1 MKNLFLKLFT
11 ISITLIFFSS
21 YALSQSGRGR
31 GYDSYDDYGGD
42 GGYFFYFLIAVWGF
56 AFGSAILRLIYEAIL
71 KNGKRWFKS
80 LLESLTFFLKV
91 ILMISF
97 KYFIVIGLFFIG
109 FELFDKLDIKIPK
122 YFDYIG
128 RLIMCLLW
136 LVIIRY
142 LFFNHKSSDEII
154 SFFKTTKGIV
164 VGVFIFLLV
173 IILIF
178 G

>member
-1 MKNLFLKLFT
+1 MKYLP
-11 ISITLIFFSS
+11 LIFFSS

-31 GYDSYDDYGGD
+31 GYDYYDDYGG
-42 GGYFFYFLIAVWGF
+42 GGGFFYFLLAFWGF
-56 AFGSAILRLIYEAIL
+56 VLSAALMQVIYLVILENYKKWL
-71 KNGKRWFKS
+71 KS
-80 LLESLTFFLKV
+80 LVESLKFFLKV
-91 ILMISF
+91 FLMISF
-97 KYFIVIGLFFIG
+97 KYFIVLGLFFIG

-164 VGVFIFLLV
+164 IGVFIFLLV
-173 IILIF
+173 ITLIF

>member
-1 MKNLFLKLFT
+1 MKYLP
-11 ISITLIFFSS
+11 LIFFSS

-31 GYDSYDDYGGD
+31 GYDYYDDYGG
-42 GGYFFYFLIAVWGF
+42 GGGFFYFLLAFWGF
-56 AFGSAILRLIYEAIL
+56 VLSAALMQVIYLVILENYKKWL
-71 KNGKRWFKS
+71 KS
-80 LLESLTFFLKV
+80 LVESLKFFLKV
-91 ILMISF
+91 FLMISF
-97 KYFIVIGLFFIG
+97 KYFIVLGLFFIG
-109 FELFDKLDIKIPK
+109 FELFDRLDIKIPK

-142 LFFNHKSSDEII
+142 LFFNHKSSDEIL
-154 SFFKTTKGIV
+154 SFFKTTKGAV

-173 IILIF
+173 IALMF